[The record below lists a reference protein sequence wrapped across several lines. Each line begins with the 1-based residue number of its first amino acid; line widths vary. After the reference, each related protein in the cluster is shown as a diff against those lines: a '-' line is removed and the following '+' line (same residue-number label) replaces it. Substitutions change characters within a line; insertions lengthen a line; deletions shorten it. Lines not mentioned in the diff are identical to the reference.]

1 MRQWYRFH
9 KTGQRPSARHA
20 YPALKHA
27 LALLSRIWRTG
38 SGRPVA
44 LLLLASFALLLGT
57 PDTAPFKFARLALF
71 DQYQKIFPR
80 ATGNQTAVI
89 VAIDEDT
96 LTALGQWPWPRNY
109 FAALID
115 DIAALKPAAIGIDIV
130 MPEADRASPFALAQ
144 SRPDLPESVRKIL
157 SQATSNDKELAQSLA
172 RAPVVLGAAGFD
184 FKTSSTLDGLLTR
197 TIEVHGTDPL
207 PRLNVYPYVL
217 ASLPEFQRAAHG
229 QALMSGKPE
238 QGIMR
243 RVALLSN
250 INGTITP
257 GLSLEMMRLA
267 HRVPHLIV
275 DSGPNGVNSVRLGD
289 RRIPLQNN
297 GEAWIHY
304 SKFSDHRYV
313 SALSMLKHA
322 VKRNQI
328 EGKMV
333 LIGLTGVGLQ
343 DFVSTPLGDVRHGVE
358 VHAQLIESF
367 EDGHFLTRPLWL
379 KRIELAILIAGGLM
393 LIWAIPH
400 DRSYAG
406 IEKRQQ
412 ERSSGIGPGFAALV
426 AALLFAVLFGT
437 GLALFYW
444 ATLLFDAASLFIAL
458 GSIFTSLIFTA
469 FIESVRQRKN
479 AELALLNQRLEA
491 AKLAGE
497 LAAAR
502 RIQLGTLPDAV
513 FPGES
518 RFYIEAMLEPAR
530 EVGGDLYDFFMM
542 DESRLFFIIGDVS
555 GKGLPASLFMVV
567 TKALAKS
574 AALRTKAG
582 VGEIVMTINK
592 EMARENPQILFV
604 TVIAGILDA
613 DCGALELV
621 NAGHDAPWLLGKGGE
636 VESINGD
643 GGPPLCVVDD
653 YAYPV
658 QHLQLKPEDT
668 LFMFTD
674 GIAEAMNETRE
685 LYGVKR
691 VMEVLN
697 GHPASPVSILREDV
711 RAFVGK
717 AETADDLTLLA
728 IRWRG

>member
-1 MRQWYRFH
+1 M
-9 KTGQRPSARHA
+9 
-20 YPALKHA
+20 KHA
-27 LALLSRIWRTG
+27 LALLSSIWRTG

-80 ATGNQTAVI
+80 ITGNQTAVI

-157 SQATSNDKELAQSLA
+157 SYATSNDKELAQSLA

-207 PRLNVYPYVL
+207 PRLNAYPYVL

-229 QALMSGKPE
+229 QALMSGNPE

-267 HRVPHLIV
+267 QRLPHLIV

-289 RRIPLQNN
+289 RRISLQNN

-313 SALSMLKHA
+313 SALRLFKHA
-322 VKRNQI
+322 VERNQI

-406 IEKRQQ
+406 IEKRQR

-444 ATLLFDAASLFIAL
+444 ASLLFDAASLFIAL
-458 GSIFTSLIFTA
+458 GSIFTSLVFTA

-502 RIQLGTLPDAV
+502 RIQLGMLPDSV

-592 EMARENPQILFV
+592 EMARENPQTLFV
-604 TVIAGILDA
+604 TAIAGILDA

-636 VESINGD
+636 VDSINGD
-643 GGPPLCVVDD
+643 GGPPLCVMDD
-653 YAYPV
+653 FAYPV

-717 AETADDLTLLA
+717 AEASDDLTLLA